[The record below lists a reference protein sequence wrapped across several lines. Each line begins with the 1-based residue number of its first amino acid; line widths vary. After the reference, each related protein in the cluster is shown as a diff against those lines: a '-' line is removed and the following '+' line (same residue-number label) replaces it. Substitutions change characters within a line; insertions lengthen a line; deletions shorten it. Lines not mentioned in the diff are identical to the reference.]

1 MMSATA
7 TPDEF
12 EPFRF
17 SSEDLRPADRIPF
30 YRDLMDRVTVRMDF
44 ESLDE
49 RFVCEAHGYRLSDL
63 SMYYVAG
70 SAVRAGWRGWTV
82 EGGDRLAMV
91 MSLEGASMVSQRGR
105 EVTVSAGNSSLH
117 SVADPMRMERTAGRI
132 AIIGLPRAVLTPML
146 ADPDA
151 ALMSVIPS
159 TIEPLRLLAGYVDLL
174 IKDPALLATAEL
186 RRLAVSHVHDLVAV
200 SIGATRD
207 AAAMAAGRGL
217 RAARLRAIKADIAR
231 NHAGD
236 VTAVALSAR
245 HRLSPRYI
253 RRLFESEDMSLSQFV
268 RDQRLTGVHRM
279 LADPRYAHR
288 TIGDIALAAGFG
300 DISTFNRE
308 FRRRFGMT
316 PSDVRR
322 VAFGTAT

>member
-1 MMSATA
+1 MSATA

-30 YRDLMDRVTVRMDF
+30 YRDLMDRMTVRMDF

-49 RFVCEAHGYRLSDL
+49 RFICEAHGYRLSDL

-70 SAVRAGWRGWTV
+70 SAVRAGWRGLTI
-82 EGGDRLAMV
+82 EGGGGLALV
-91 MSLEGASMVSQRGR
+91 MSLEGASTVSQRGR
-105 EVTVSAGNSSLH
+105 EVTISAGNSNLH
-117 SVADPMRMERTAGRI
+117 SVADPMRVERTAGRI
-132 AIIGLPRAVLTPML
+132 AIIGMPHAMLAPML
-146 ADPDA
+146 SNPDA

-207 AAAMAAGRGL
+207 AAAIAAGRGL

-236 VTAVALSAR
+236 VTATALSAR
-245 HRLSPRYI
+245 HRLTPRYI
-253 RRLFESEDMSLSQFV
+253 RKLFESEDMSLSQFV
-268 RDQRLTGVHRM
+268 RDQRLTRVHRM

-288 TIGDIALAAGFG
+288 AIGDIALAAGFG

-308 FRRRFGMT
+308 FRRRFGMR

-322 VAFGTAT
+322 AAFGAVT

>member
-1 MMSATA
+1 MGATA
-7 TPDEF
+7 TDEF

-30 YRDLMDRVTVRMDF
+30 YRDLMDRMTVRMDF

-70 SAVRAGWRGWTV
+70 SAVRAGWRGWTG
-82 EGGDRLAMV
+82 EGGGGLTLV
-91 MSLEGASMVSQRGR
+91 MSLEGVSTVSQRGR
-105 EVTVSAGNSSLH
+105 EVSISAGNSSLH
-117 SVADPMRMERTAGRI
+117 SIADPMRVERTAGRI
-132 AIIGLPRAVLTPML
+132 AIIGMPHAMLAPML
-146 ADPDA
+146 SNPDA

-186 RRLAVSHVHDLVAV
+186 RRLAASHVHDLLAV

-207 AAAMAAGRGL
+207 AAAIAAGRGL
-217 RAARLRAIKADIAR
+217 RAARLRAIKADVAR
-231 NHAGD
+231 NCAAD
-236 VTAVALSAR
+236 VTATALSAR

-253 RRLFESEDMSLSQFV
+253 RKLFESEDMSLSQFV
-268 RDQRLTGVHRM
+268 REQRLTRVHRM
-279 LADPRYAHR
+279 LADPRHAHR
-288 TIGDIALAAGFG
+288 TIGEIALAAGFG

-308 FRRRFGMT
+308 FRRRFGMS

-322 VAFGTAT
+322 AAFGAVM